1 MRPILLVAAVLVL
14 AEPARAE
21 PSPCLTAFASR
32 YLAETERS
40 LGRTFALAEQAEVVL
55 VFDEADALFGRR
67 TETRDAHDRYA
78 NIEVSRLHGR
88 LERFDTIA
96 NLEGFS
102 RRALIAGFTGS
113 ARTAGLILIETET
126 GVRSI
131 RFARAD
137 RARAIAYA
145 RETMNACPPA
155 RRP

>member
-1 MRPILLVAAVLVL
+1 MRLILIVAAIL
-14 AEPARAE
+14 ALSGPSRAE

-32 YLAETERS
+32 YLGETERS

-78 NIEVSRLHGR
+78 NIEVSRLRGR
-88 LERFDTIA
+88 LARFDTIA
-96 NLEGFS
+96 NLEGFP

-145 RETMNACPPA
+145 RETMNACPPS